1 MLPMSERPELTLR
14 PIGYVLTAYDEG
26 GGVPTQA
33 TGNAGET
40 AEIVVFDEL
49 VPGLRGLEGFD
60 YAWLVSWFDRS
71 SEPASLDVV
80 PHPLRETGQTF
91 GVFATRSPER
101 PNPLG
106 LSLVRILGVV
116 GARVR
121 FAGVDL
127 LDRTP
132 VLDLK
137 PYAPGVDTPPDG
149 TDVRTGWIGELSRRS
164 ARPA

>member
-1 MLPMSERPELTLR
+1 MASMSELTLR
-14 PIGYVLTAYDEG
+14 PIGYVRTAYDEG
-26 GGVPTQA
+26 GDVPTQA

-40 AEIVVFDEL
+40 AEIVVRDDL
-49 VPGLRGLEGFD
+49 APGLRGLESFD
-60 YAWLVSWFDRS
+60 YAWLLSWFDRS
-71 SEPASLDVV
+71 EEPASLDVV
-80 PHPLRETGQTF
+80 PHPLRDTGRTF

-106 LSLVRILGVV
+106 LSLVRILGIE
-116 GARVR
+116 GPRVR

-137 PYAPGVDTPPDG
+137 PYAPGVDTPPEG
-149 TDVRTGWIGELSRRS
+149 TDIRTGWIGELGR
-164 ARPA
+164 